1 MPRSGALRLRPGPKA
16 AGTPLRV
23 PPLTPPFGIPAD
35 RLLCFCVR
43 GGSWYNLALVRG
55 PRRSFFAGR
64 MLNRHSLTLGRQH
77 SVVTYL
83 YLAQIILAI
92 TITVLVM
99 LQAKDAGMGNVF
111 GGGDM
116 GVARTRRGVE
126 KTLFNATIVI
136 GILFLLLSLLT
147 VKISG

>member
-1 MPRSGALRLRPGPKA
+1 M
-16 AGTPLRV
+16 
-23 PPLTPPFGIPAD
+23 
-35 RLLCFCVR
+35 
-43 GGSWYNLALVRG
+43 
-55 PRRSFFAGR
+55 
-64 MLNRHSLTLGRQH
+64 
-77 SVVTYL
+77 VTYF
-83 YLAQIILAI
+83 YLAQIVLAI
-92 TITVLVM
+92 TIMVLVM
-99 LQAKDAGMGNVF
+99 VQAKDAGMGNVF

>member
-1 MPRSGALRLRPGPKA
+1 
-16 AGTPLRV
+16 
-23 PPLTPPFGIPAD
+23 
-35 RLLCFCVR
+35 
-43 GGSWYNLALVRG
+43 
-55 PRRSFFAGR
+55 
-64 MLNRHSLTLGRQH
+64 MLHRHSLTFGRQY

-83 YLAQIILAI
+83 FLVQIILAI
-92 TITVLVM
+92 TIVVLV
-99 LQAKDAGMGNVF
+99 LIQAKDAGMGNVF

-136 GILFLLLSLLT
+136 GTLFLLLSLVT